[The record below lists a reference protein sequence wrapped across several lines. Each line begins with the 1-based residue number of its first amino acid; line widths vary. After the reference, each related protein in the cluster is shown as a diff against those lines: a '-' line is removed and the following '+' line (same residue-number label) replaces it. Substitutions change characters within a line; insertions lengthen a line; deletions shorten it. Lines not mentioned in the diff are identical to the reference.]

1 MSGISCTPI
10 ASTDSD
16 TRGRDIAP
24 SQRVEVG
31 GWKLEKVVTTRL
43 GDRELGVTWAWGRVE
58 SYRLGVLE
66 SRARR
71 LEVKPTR
78 NIRPLHWLFVVA
90 GGNFRILGSIS

>member
-10 ASTDSD
+10 ASIDSD
-16 TRGRDIAP
+16 ARGRDIAP

-43 GDRELGVTWAWGRVE
+43 GDRGLGVTWAWGRVE

-66 SRARR
+66 SRDMS
-71 LEVKPTR
+71 
-78 NIRPLHWLFVVA
+78 
-90 GGNFRILGSIS
+90 LGSETYPKHKAPSLVVCGSWRKLPYPRVD